1 MPPTPYIVSRT
12 PTIHTET
19 HSTIARH
26 ETTSDAAGGA
36 SSLAVVSQNVI
47 RLMPEVISQTMKS
60 AKILVTRVIFSK
72 NAMVCSKKKK
82 RRIIDDVI

>member
-1 MPPTPYIVSRT
+1 MSNAT
-12 PTIHTET
+12 
-19 HSTIARH
+19 
-26 ETTSDAAGGA
+26 GGA
-36 SSLAVVSQNVI
+36 SSLAMVSQNVI

-60 AKILVTRVIFSK
+60 TKILITQVIFSK